1 MHFVARPYG
10 LDDVFKGALDKST
23 TTYLNIPFTRW
34 MEERGITWEDIK
46 GRTDDLQSASI
57 FPKVTSVE
65 DLGILVRWMTSEPQL
80 EEGEQTLA
88 ESRESF
94 CRRNLGRRQS
104 QASL

>member
-1 MHFVARPYG
+1 
-10 LDDVFKGALDKST
+10 
-23 TTYLNIPFTRW
+23 

-65 DLGILVRWMTSEPQL
+65 DLGILMRWMTSEPQL
-80 EEGEQTLA
+80 EEERGKMLA

-94 CRRNLGRRQS
+94 CRRNLGRRQP

>member
-1 MHFVARPYG
+1 
-10 LDDVFKGALDKST
+10 
-23 TTYLNIPFTRW
+23 

-80 EEGEQTLA
+80 EEGKKRWLKA
-88 ESRESF
+88 EKVSPVFQLYSSSVPGKSD
-94 CRRNLGRRQS
+94 L
-104 QASL
+104 L